1 VNKEQESPM
10 KIRTP
15 KTKTANGESGF
26 TLIETSIAMV
36 VMMVAA
42 LACSSLF
49 VFSIQNNVGGSE
61 RALSMGVAQQQLEQ
75 LRSVDYE
82 NSTLNDLTSN
92 FNVTTGGRTYNVQRV
107 VVTEKNSNNTSKE
120 LKRITITVTPQ
131 AAGPNWTRT
140 PVVLTSYRST
150 LKAGSFKVTD

>member
-1 VNKEQESPM
+1 M

-15 KTKTANGESGF
+15 KTTIANGEGGF

-61 RALSMGVAQQQLEQ
+61 RALSMAVAQQQLEQ
-75 LRSVDYE
+75 LRSVDYVD
-82 NSTLNDLTSN
+82 STLSDLTTN
-92 FNVTTGGRTYNVQRV
+92 FSVTTGGRTYNVQRV
-107 VVTEKNSNNTSKE
+107 IVTEKNSNNTSKE

-140 PVVLTSYRST
+140 PVVLVSYRST
-150 LKAGSFKVTD
+150 LDLGSYRVAD

>member
-1 VNKEQESPM
+1 M
-10 KIRTP
+10 KIRTA
-15 KTKTANGESGF
+15 KTETANGEGGF
-26 TLIETSIAMV
+26 TLLETSIAMV

-61 RALSMGVAQQQLEQ
+61 RALSMAVAQQQLEQ

-82 NSTLNDLTSN
+82 DSTLNDLVTN
-92 FNVTTGGRTYNVQRV
+92 FSTTTGERTYNVQRE
-107 VVTEKNSNNTSKE
+107 VVTEKNSDNTSKG

-140 PVVLTSYRST
+140 PVVLVSYRST
-150 LKAGSFKVTD
+150 MSAGSYKVAD

>member
-1 VNKEQESPM
+1 M
-10 KIRTP
+10 KMRTP
-15 KTKTANGESGF
+15 KNKTANGEGGF

-61 RALSMGVAQQQLEQ
+61 RALSMAVAQQQLEQ
-75 LRSVDYE
+75 LRSVTYE
-82 NSTLNDLTSN
+82 DATLTDGTTNLTVNSS
-92 FNVTTGGRTYNVQRV
+92 GRTYNVQRV
-107 VVTEKNSNNTSKE
+107 VATETNSDNTSKQ
-120 LKRITITVTPQ
+120 LKKITITVTPQ
-131 AAGPNWTRT
+131 AAGPNWTRS

-150 LKAGSFKVTD
+150 LATGSYAVKD

>member
-1 VNKEQESPM
+1 M

-15 KTKTANGESGF
+15 KTTIAKDEGGF

-61 RALSMGVAQQQLEQ
+61 RALSMAVAQQQLEQ
-75 LRSVDYE
+75 LRSVDYVD
-82 NSTLNDLTSN
+82 STLSDLTTN
-92 FNVTTGGRTYNVQRV
+92 FSVTTGGRTYNVQRV
-107 VVTEKNSNNTSKE
+107 IVTEKNSNNTSKE

-140 PVVLTSYRST
+140 PVVLVSYRST
-150 LKAGSFKVTD
+150 LDLGSYRVAD